1 MSELVGQTLGHYRI
15 VEKIGEGG
23 MGEVY
28 RARDETLDRDVAVK
42 VLPEE
47 VAEKPD
53 RLARFEREAKAVA
66 KLNHPNILDVY
77 ELGDHEGRPFM
88 ATELL
93 EGETLRDRLGGAS
106 LGWRKT
112 TEIGAAIADGLGAA
126 HEAGIYHR
134 DLKPSN
140 VFLTADGRVKVLDF
154 GLARHRDAEVD
165 KDVTHAPTITRQTD
179 PGTVLGT
186 VGYMSPEQVRAE
198 TVDQRSDIFSLG
210 CVLYEMVSGQRAFT
224 GDSAVETMN
233 AILKEEP
240 TDVSASG
247 AELSPEL
254 AGTIRR
260 CLEKRPQA
268 RFQSA
273 SDLAYNLRTISSAS
287 VPSGAREAPRVRD
300 RKRSTVWFALAAAGV
315 IAVAAGVAVWA
326 PWRGA
331 SGPTPEVLPNRIAIV
346 PLENRTGDPS
356 LDMLGTLAADL
367 IVQRIAET
375 SAAEVVPLADA
386 LEDVPTVALERGQT
400 RGRTHV
406 LRLARER
413 DAGLVLSGA
422 YYLDGESLRLQ
433 ARLVDAATGDLIY
446 AFEPVAVARGA
457 ATEGIETL
465 CERILAAAAAH
476 INLTEII
483 NIAVMRPPASYEA
496 FQSFQQ
502 GHELYNSNIPEA
514 IAYFRSALEID
525 PEFHSARYW
534 LIWACL
540 DTGDLES
547 AEQEISVA
555 DGYLN
560 RMTPYDQACIRCA
573 RALFNGD
580 LAGAANALRYMLEL
594 WPDSGDA
601 RADLGW
607 TALNLNRPRE
617 AAELLEPIVSSLA
630 PARFFTAWWPL
641 ERMTDAHHMLGD
653 HERELEYAELGLERF
668 PDVGNFYLA
677 KARALAAMGL
687 AAEAKEV
694 IDACLPVRLR
704 ESGYNLGWVMSMTA
718 CELRAHGHR
727 QASDDMAARAVA
739 WWDKKVSESD
749 TEERDPEDLSS
760 QSYALCVAGRW
771 DEAREPL
778 EELRERGWNPVY
790 VAGALGVIAA
800 RTGNHEEA
808 RQIFD
813 ELPDPGHQWAAADR
827 SFWRACIASYLG
839 EKDRAVDL
847 LGEAFSQG
855 RSYDIGLHA
864 NVNLEPLWDY
874 PPFQELI
881 EPKG

>member
-1 MSELVGQTLGHYRI
+1 MRDLIGRTLGHYRI
-15 VEKIGEGG
+15 IDKIGEGG

-28 RARDETLDRDVAVK
+28 RAHDERLDRDVAVK

-47 VAEKPD
+47 VVEKPD

-93 EGETLRDRLGGAS
+93 EGETLRERLGGVA
-106 LGWRKT
+106 LGWRRT

-126 HEAGIYHR
+126 HEAGIFHR

-210 CVLYEMVSGQRAFT
+210 CVLYEMVSGERAFARDT
-224 GDSAVETMN
+224 AAETMT

-247 AELSPEL
+247 AELPPEL

-287 VPSGAREAPRVRD
+287 LPSGAREAPRVRY
-300 RKRSTVWFALAAAGV
+300 RTRSTVWFAVAAAAV

-326 PWRGA
+326 PWRDVPE
-331 SGPTPEVLPNRIAIV
+331 PTLEVLPNRVAIV

-356 LDMLGTLAADL
+356 LDTLGVMAADL
-367 IVQRIAET
+367 IEQRFIET
-375 SAAEVVPLADA
+375 GAAEVVPMAGVLDELPSGG
-386 LEDVPTVALERGQT
+386 LEGERT
-400 RGRTHV
+400 RGWTRV

-413 DAGLVLSGA
+413 GAGLVLSGA
-422 YYLDGESLRLQ
+422 TYLDVEALRLQ
-433 ARLVDAATGDLIY
+433 ARLVDVATGDLIY
-446 AFEPVAVARGA
+446 TFEPVAVAREA
-457 ATEGIETL
+457 AAEGIGTL
-465 CERILAAAAAH
+465 RERVLAAVAAH
-476 INLTEII
+476 VDPFIDIS
-483 NIAVMRPPASYEA
+483 VMSPPSSYEA
-496 FQSFQQ
+496 FQSRNR
-502 GHELYNSNIPEA
+502 GDELFGSNYPEA
-514 IAYFRSALEID
+514 IRHYRRALEID
-525 PEFHSARYW
+525 PEFHIVRYS
-534 LIWACL
+534 LIFAYSNS
-540 DTGDLES
+540 GDRAM
-547 AEQEISVA
+547 AEREIAAA
-555 DGYLN
+555 DEYLN
-560 RMTPYDQACIRCA
+560 RMTPYDRASIRCA
-573 RALFNGD
+573 RAEMNRD
-580 LAGAANALRYMLEL
+580 LEGAANALRRMLEL
-594 WPDSGDA
+594 WPQGDENLF
-601 RADLGW
+601 DLGLVAIW
-607 TALNLNRPRE
+607 LNRPGE
-617 AAELLEPIVSSLA
+617 ATEILEPAVFSLV
-630 PARFFTAWWPL
+630 PRRYGYAWWPL
-641 ERMTDAHHMLGD
+641 RTMTEALHMLGD
-653 HERELEYAELGLERF
+653 YQRELEYADLGLERF
-668 PDVGNFYLA
+668 PDVGNIHLA

-687 AAEAKEV
+687 VVEAKEV
-694 IDACLPVRLR
+694 IDACLPVKLR
-704 ESGYNLGWVMSMTA
+704 ESGSNLGRVMVTTA

-739 WWDKKVSESD
+739 WWDKQASESD
-749 TEERDPEDLSS
+749 TEERDSDDLWL
-760 QSYALCVAGRW
+760 QFWALSVAGRW
-771 DEAREPL
+771 DEASEPL
-778 EELRERGWNPVY
+778 EELEKRGWDPVY

-808 RQIFD
+808 RQISD
-813 ELPDPGHQWAAADR
+813 GLPDPGLPQSASDR
-827 SFWRACIASYLG
+827 SYWRAAIAANLG

-847 LGEAFSQG
+847 LSEAFSQG
-855 RSYDIGLHA
+855 MWYSIYLHA
-864 NVNLEPLWDY
+864 NVDLEPLWDY